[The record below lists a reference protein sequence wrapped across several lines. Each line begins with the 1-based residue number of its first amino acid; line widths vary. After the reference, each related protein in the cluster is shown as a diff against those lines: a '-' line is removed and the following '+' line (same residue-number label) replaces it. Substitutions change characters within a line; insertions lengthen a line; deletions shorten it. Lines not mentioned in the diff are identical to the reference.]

1 MATVKVTLLG
11 HASMLIEPDSGEVIY
26 IDPWLDDNPT
36 CSIGVAD
43 VEKADLVVA
52 THGHND
58 HIGDSFAVCEKTGAT
73 FIGNYELCMTAV
85 RHGFELEAR
94 ALPFNPGGTVEV
106 GNVRV
111 TATQAFH
118 SQSMSP
124 NQVLGPPP
132 EDEYF
137 RPDGGVCGLVLQFA
151 NGVSIYNTSDTAL
164 FSDMQLISQVY
175 GPQIAIVPV
184 GGKFTMGIR
193 EGARAASFI
202 RPDVVIPNHYGEATG
217 QPADMGAFIAA
228 VDLLSPNTKVAA
240 LDPGQSVTYTTSSF
254 EVS

>member
-1 MATVKVTLLG
+1 
-11 HASMLIEPDSGEVIY
+11 
-26 IDPWLDDNPT
+26 
-36 CSIGVAD
+36 
-43 VEKADLVVA
+43 
-52 THGHND
+52 
-58 HIGDSFAVCEKTGAT
+58 
-73 FIGNYELCMTAV
+73 
-85 RHGFELEAR
+85 
-94 ALPFNPGGTVEV
+94 
-106 GNVRV
+106 
-111 TATQAFH
+111 
-118 SQSMSP
+118 
-124 NQVLGPPP
+124 
-132 EDEYF
+132 
-137 RPDGGVCGLVLQFA
+137 
-151 NGVSIYNTSDTAL
+151 
-164 FSDMQLISQVY
+164 MQLISQVY